1 VAATIR
7 RCISFE
13 ENFVKQIII
22 VAAALAFA
30 GASAMAAQQDL
41 TVSKNKRTV
50 SVSPG
55 PAKYMVP
62 QAPPK
67 GISVVFDNVGKKY
80 PDGVYFCCDGLTI
93 AGPDSIEG
101 QTVWPAIAFTPA
113 QDVTVTR
120 VDAALGY
127 DDHGTNDVAV
137 SIAADSGGLPG
148 TILETAHVTD
158 LPEFGD
164 CCALARAKFKG
175 VKLSAGQQ
183 YWVVAGTDD
192 QDSTAFAAWAFNTTE
207 QIKTV
212 RFAENIGTGWELVNA
227 NARPSP
233 SFAVYGK

>member
-1 VAATIR
+1 M
-7 RCISFE
+7 
-13 ENFVKQIII
+13 KHIII
-22 VAAALAFA
+22 AAAALALL
-30 GASAMAAQQDL
+30 GTSATAAQQDL

-55 PAKYMVP
+55 PAHYTVP
-62 QAPPK
+62 LAPPK
-67 GISVVFDNVGKKY
+67 GLTVVFNNIGKKY

-113 QDVTVTR
+113 ADVTVTR
-120 VDAALGY
+120 VDLALGY
-127 DDHGTNDVAV
+127 DDHGANDVAV

-148 TILETAHVTD
+148 TLLETVHVSN

-164 CCALARAKFKG
+164 CCAITRAKFKG
-175 VKLSAGQQ
+175 IKLSAGQQ
-183 YWVVAGTDD
+183 YWVVAGTDAN
-192 QDSTAFAAWAFNTTE
+192 DSTAFAAWALNTTE

-233 SFAVYGK
+233 AFAVYGK